1 MHTTLFQLANILFIL
16 IHKAVNLL
24 NAIVLHFF
32 VQNCCRLNLELVITS
47 DGSHTLFVP
56 ELCEHYHS
64 IHGAVQESALV
75 YIKNGLEFCSA
86 NPLKI
91 FEVGFGT
98 GLNALLTATSRSA
111 EKRIIHYSTI
121 EKFPVPES
129 IISKLNH
136 RSFTGKKE
144 SAIFDKIHE
153 AKWGSFEKITEYFYI
168 RKIKCDLVSDQIEGK
183 YDLIYF
189 DAFGPD
195 KQPDIWSG
203 GVFGKIAEI
212 TLPGGV
218 LVTYSAKGEVKRLLK
233 SNGFKVELLPGPP
246 GKREMI
252 RAIKLKK
259 FI

>member
-1 MHTTLFQLANILFIL
+1 M
-16 IHKAVNLL
+16 L

-32 VQNCCRLNLELVITS
+32 VQNCCQLNLELIITS

-56 ELCEHYHS
+56 ELNEHYHS

-75 YIKNGLEFCSA
+75 YIKNGLEYCGA
-86 NPLKI
+86 DPLNI

-98 GLNALLTATSRSA
+98 GLNALLTATSA
-111 EKRIIHYSTI
+111 TGKKRIVHYTAV
-121 EKFPVPES
+121 EKFPVPEN
-129 IISKLNH
+129 IINRLNH
-136 RSFTGKKE
+136 WNFTIRKE
-144 SAIFDKIHE
+144 REIFDKIHS
-153 AKWGSFEKITEYFYI
+153 AKWGSFEKISGHFYLK
-168 RKIKCDLVSDQIEGK
+168 KIKCDLVSDQLQGK

-203 GVFGKIAEI
+203 AVFGKISDI

-218 LVTYSAKGEVKRLLK
+218 FVTYSAKGEVRRLLK
-233 SNGFKVELLPGPP
+233 SNGFKVDLLPGPK